1 MFTQVLEDKC
11 SHILSVGIL
20 HSSPGESYTAGVF
33 QVSVWRGG
41 QKPWW
46 EANKKRFVTAQG
58 AVLALDHHR
67 HRHGDRIPGSLTLLD
82 TIFFLSSW
90 LTICLKTVMLYL
102 LVL

>member
-1 MFTQVLEDKC
+1 
-11 SHILSVGIL
+11 
-20 HSSPGESYTAGVF
+20 VF
-33 QVSVWRGG
+33 SRYRFGGGG

-67 HRHGDRIPGSLTLLD
+67 HRHGDRISGSLFLLD